1 MTKKDP
7 NPLALRSLQLYDWI
21 HKRLNDLE
29 IPKDRKIL
37 LGVCCFD
44 TAIEHQLA
52 IATLIHSRVYG
63 SAFALVRS
71 TFESFVRGVWLRRCA
86 TEDEIDDYVSDKIDL
101 KFYKILND
109 IEKLEGFQNGVLSQI
124 KADAWKV
131 MNSYTHSGIEQASRR
146 LTSNAIEPNY
156 SDTEI
161 LSLLRIADA
170 FAILSFQQTVSD
182 AGRLDL
188 ATEAQKKLLEVV
200 KPQ

>member
-1 MTKKDP
+1 MTKREL
-7 NPLALRSLQLYDWI
+7 NPLATRSFQLYDWI
-21 HKRLNDLE
+21 SKRLNDLE

-37 LGVCCFD
+37 IGVCCFD

-52 IATLIHSRVYG
+52 IATLVQSHVYG

-71 TFESFVRGVWLRRCA
+71 TFESFVRGVWLSRCA

-109 IEKLEGFQNGVLSQI
+109 IEKLEGFRNGVLSKI
-124 KADAWKV
+124 KTDAWKV

-156 SDTEI
+156 SNVEI

-170 FAILSFQQTVSD
+170 FAILSFQQSVSD

-188 ATEAQKKLLEVV
+188 AAEAQNKLLEII